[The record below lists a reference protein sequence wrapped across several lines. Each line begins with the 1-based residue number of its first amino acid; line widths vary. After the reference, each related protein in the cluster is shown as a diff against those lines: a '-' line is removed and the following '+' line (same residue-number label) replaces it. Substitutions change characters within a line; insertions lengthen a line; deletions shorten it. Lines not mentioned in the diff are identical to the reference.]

1 MSKELAPIAADE
13 HYGLDTGGMAAGL
26 ALLFNDRL
34 YERCKD
40 VARVMA
46 GAKGITPGHLIGN
59 PEACFGVVQ
68 MSVTWKL
75 TPQLVAMS
83 TYQTPGGKIGFEGKL
98 VQAIIENSGKVEGNV
113 KYELV
118 GDWDKVRGKHKMK
131 QSERGKEYAVADWK
145 PEDEAG
151 LGVIVSVQVKGEV
164 EPRSTGIIFLNSC
177 WPRNSTLWAL
187 RPEQQIKYLGARVLA
202 NTVTP
207 GIFMG
212 VPIEGDVDD
221 EGMKDVTPNRPEPA
235 GSFFSGKPPEEVK
248 QEPPKVEGPP
258 VIATKAEA
266 WDAGIKANH
275 NGEKMHE
282 YPKGL
287 AEEFREDFKGGWK
300 EAEDARPA
308 ENRLYK
314 EKGPDDPD
322 PRYTVE
328 NANRELEGPAPED
341 ETQDTDNPG
350 PPEAM
355 DAGREARRSNLPY
368 KVPEQWAELSGPWQ
382 AGWNAEDAEIK
393 AAKKGK

>member
-1 MSKELAPIAADE
+1 MANELAPVTADE

-118 GDWDKVRGKHKMK
+118 GDWDKVRGKQKMAK
-131 QSERGKEYAVADWK
+131 SAKGHDYAVAGWEPK
-145 PEDEAG
+145 DEEG
-151 LGVIVSVQVKGEV
+151 LGVIATVQVKGEV
-164 EPRSTGIIFLNSC
+164 EPRTTGIVYLNSC

-187 RPEQQIKYLGARVLA
+187 RPEQQIKYLTARVLA
-202 NTVTP
+202 NTVVP

-235 GSFFSGKPPEEVK
+235 GSFFSGKAPEEVK
-248 QEPPKVEGPP
+248 QEAPKVEGPP

-282 YPKGL
+282 FPKGL
-287 AEEFREDFKGGWK
+287 PEEFREDFKGGWK

-308 ENRLYK
+308 ENQM
-314 EKGPDDPD
+314 EQ
-322 PRYTVE
+322 TTAE
-328 NANRELEGPAPED
+328 ANAELEGPVDTPAPED
-341 ETQDTDNPG
+341 ESQDTDNPG

-393 AAKKGK
+393 AAKKK